1 MKKIWL
7 VLLWPLWAN
16 AEQCVMQDRTVVRN
30 LAKIEERSPVR
41 RDIIS
46 MPNGQKRCLVD
57 FRVRIGNTWHTAIG
71 EHQWPGDVD
80 SARACAQAVTMAE
93 QKVLERQPRQAFSE
107 QVLVCKDR
115 PELRELEQAHP
126 GSLGD
131 IAQFRPH
138 PSYPN
143 RFWHN
148 GVQCRWFV
156 EPAFV
161 ANQVQMYQGV
171 ICEMRPQQWVV
182 VDKF

>member
-1 MKKIWL
+1 MKKVWVL
-7 VLLWPLWAN
+7 LLWPMWAT
-16 AEQCVMQDRTVVRN
+16 AEQCVMQDRTVIRDQV
-30 LAKIEERSPVR
+30 KIEERSPVR
-41 RDIIS
+41 RDIIA

-71 EHQWPGDVD
+71 EHDWSGEVD
-80 SARACAQAVTMAE
+80 SARACAQAVTAAE
-93 QKVLERQPRQAFSE
+93 QKVLERQPRQVTSE
-107 QVLVCKDR
+107 QVLICKDR

-161 ANQVQMYQGV
+161 ANQVQMYQGI
-171 ICEMRPQQWVV
+171 ICELRPRQWVV